1 MAPAVLRGDAHT
13 LSNGTT
19 SEDFMSMVLD
29 RTTDGVM
36 LADGNGTIVHANVP
50 LLQLFGYEAEDLIG
64 QPLEI
69 LLPANLRSRHR
80 THVKGFVAAPTSRP
94 MGREDLDLVGR
105 HADGSLFCIDVQLNP
120 LPGSTLVVVTI
131 RDMTSQ
137 RHATA
142 DLAICKIDLA
152 NAGAQLARLEGA
164 LDLVIQGLFA
174 LGATIAAG
182 ASNESVLS
190 ERMASAL
197 HRIDQVIEAVQ
208 SGRQAVGP

>member
-1 MAPAVLRGDAHT
+1 MHTQAPTAPTAPSML
-13 LSNGTT
+13 
-19 SEDFMSMVLD
+19 SMVLD
-29 RTTDGVM
+29 RTTDGIM
-36 LADGNGTIVHANVP
+36 LADGNGTIVYANVP
-50 LLQLFGYEAEDLIG
+50 LLQLFGYDAEDLIG

-69 LLPANLRSRHR
+69 LLPENLRGHHH
-80 THVKGFVAAPTSRP
+80 TYVEDFVAAPTPRP

-105 HADGSLFCIDVQLNP
+105 HADGSVFCIDVQLNP
-120 LPGSTLVVVTI
+120 LPDSKLVAVTI

-137 RHATA
+137 RQATA

-152 NAGAQLARLEGA
+152 NASAQLARLEGA

-182 ASNESVLS
+182 ASDESVLS

>member
-1 MAPAVLRGDAHT
+1 MQTQAPTAPTAPAM
-13 LSNGTT
+13 LSL
-19 SEDFMSMVLD
+19 VLD

-36 LADGNGTIVHANVP
+36 LTDGSGTIVYANVP
-50 LLQLFGYEAEDLIG
+50 LLQLFGYDAEDLIG
-64 QPLEI
+64 QPVEI
-69 LLPANLRSRHR
+69 LLPENLRSHHR
-80 THVKGFVAAPTSRP
+80 THVQDFVAAPTPRP

-105 HADGSLFCIDVQLNP
+105 RADGSVFCIDVQLNP
-120 LPGSTLVVVTI
+120 LPDSTLVAVTI

-152 NAGAQLARLEGA
+152 NASAQLARMEVA
-164 LDLVIQGLFA
+164 LDLVIQRLFA

-182 ASNESVLS
+182 ASDESVLS